1 MQDDCER
8 HAHADLVVA
17 DQKARALSAGAH
29 ASTCAQSA
37 CTVCAR
43 SVREVSAVRCHLRRV
58 IEPGTLLRRT
68 AKKVVE
74 FVDSV
79 AVIREAQLEALAEHQ
94 CIRERTWEPCS
105 HEPLRVIELPKFEC
119 PCHIQ
124 VEKQISATNR
134 RRLPPSAKSS
144 ESPIP
149 SPSSRKT
156 TVQPQGSA
164 QAKGTPKPI
173 R

>member
-1 MQDDCER
+1 MPTPISSSPIKKHERCLRGTMHPPVLNLRALFVLVRCER
-8 HAHADLVVA
+8 CP
-17 DQKARALSAGAH
+17 LSAV
-29 ASTCAQSA
+29 TCG
-37 CTVCAR
+37 V
-43 SVREVSAVRCHLRRV
+43 L

-144 ESPIP
+144 KGPIP
-149 SPSSRKT
+149 SPSNRKT

-164 QAKGTPKPI
+164 QAGTKPI

>member
-1 MQDDCER
+1 M
-8 HAHADLVVA
+8 HSPVPNL
-17 DQKARALSAGAH
+17 RALFLL
-29 ASTCAQSA
+29 
-37 CTVCAR
+37 VR
-43 SVREVSAVRCHLRRV
+43 RVREVSAVSCHLRCV
-58 IEPGTLLRRT
+58 IEPGTLPRRT
-68 AKKVVE
+68 AKKVAE

-79 AVIREAQLEALAEHQ
+79 VVMREAQLEALAEHQ
-94 CIRERTWEPCS
+94 CIREPTWEPCS

-144 ESPIP
+144 EGPIP
-149 SPSSRKT
+149 SPSNRKT

-164 QAKGTPKPI
+164 QAGTKPI